1 MKFFKENSYD
11 IVRLLIN
18 QLGITIFSLVLYTA
32 AGFIEDEALNLKVRI
47 ILSVFATVFYF
58 ALLYTV
64 CWDYGAKDKIRIDG
78 GKYSATKFKG
88 LIMSLISSIPTLIL
102 AFICVLSLIIY
113 IAGGPEAF
121 YTVFGIVNLLLRFI
135 SSMYLGILQGV
146 FSGLSYDMNLK
157 FLWESVGY
165 FVMPFIAAL
174 ICHLGYFL
182 GRRETK
188 LLSVFFAKKK

>member
-1 MKFFKENSYD
+1 
-11 IVRLLIN
+11 
-18 QLGITIFSLVLYTA
+18 VLYTA

-113 IAGGPEAF
+113 IAGGQEAF

-135 SSMYLGILQGV
+135 SSMYLGMLQGV

>member
-188 LLSVFFAKKK
+188 LLSIFFAKKK

>member
-135 SSMYLGILQGV
+135 SSMYLGMLQGV

>member
-113 IAGGPEAF
+113 IAGGQEAF

>member
-64 CWDYGAKDKIRIDG
+64 CWDYGAKDKIRIDSG
-78 GKYSATKFKG
+78 RYSATKFKG
-88 LIMSLISSIPTLIL
+88 LIMSLISAVPTLL
-102 AFICVLSLIIY
+102 LSLICVLSMLIY
-113 IAGGPEAF
+113 ITGGAEAF
-121 YTVFGIVNLLLRFI
+121 YTVFGIANLLLRFI

-146 FSGLSYDMNLK
+146 FSGLAYDMNLK

-165 FVMPFIAAL
+165 LVMPFIAAL
-174 ICHLGYFL
+174 VCHLGYFL
-182 GRRETK
+182 GRREK
-188 LLSVFFAKKK
+188 KILSLFSAKRK